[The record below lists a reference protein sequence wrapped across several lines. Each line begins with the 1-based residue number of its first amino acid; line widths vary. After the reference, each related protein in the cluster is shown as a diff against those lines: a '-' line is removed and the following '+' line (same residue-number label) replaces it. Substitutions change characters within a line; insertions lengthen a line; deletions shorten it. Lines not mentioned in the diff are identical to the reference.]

1 MPLPWELPAW
11 NAESC
16 IASHGSSCARP
27 MGRRGGGN
35 RQYSG
40 GTRLC
45 QGMAGL
51 HIQQSGRCHGKAAEG
66 SWRVLEPHLGG
77 ANLSLGISGPHKA
90 KASPHCGVRQNG
102 GGSLLCA
109 GDCPGAGPKVT
120 AIFFLPY
127 SNQTY
132 AQATAPASPP
142 PNRWVPAGVGQLGG
156 SQLSVGTP
164 KHGWASEMQC
174 LRLVGLHPPRGELG
188 LHWVADDKHPPGEG
202 SQHFEPW
209 Q

>member
-16 IASHGSSCARP
+16 IASHGSSCARS
-27 MGRRGGGN
+27 MGTRGGGN

-40 GTRLC
+40 GTGLC

-51 HIQQSGRCHGKAAEG
+51 HIQQSGRCHGKAGECNR
-66 SWRVLEPHLGG
+66 RVLEPHLGG
-77 ANLSLGISGPHKA
+77 ASLGGSRVHTKQRRA
-90 KASPHCGVRQNG
+90 RTVEFVRTAG
-102 GGSLLCA
+102 GLSCVPATVRGRA
-109 GDCPGAGPKVT
+109 PKLQR
-120 AIFFLPY
+120 IFLPY

>member
-16 IASHGSSCARP
+16 IASHGSSCARS
-27 MGRRGGGN
+27 MGTRGGGN

-40 GTRLC
+40 GTGLW

-109 GDCPGAGPKVT
+109 GGCLGAGPKVT
-120 AIFFLPY
+120 ANFYFIYLFLTLLESDLRP
-127 SNQTY
+127 SSGTSQ
-132 AQATAPASPP
+132 PP
-142 PNRWVPAGVGQLGG
+142 PNRWVPSGVGQLGG

-164 KHGWASEMQC
+164 KHGWASEM
-174 LRLVGLHPPRGELG
+174 
-188 LHWVADDKHPPGEG
+188 
-202 SQHFEPW
+202 
-209 Q
+209 